1 MNVRI
6 LRDNSQSQ
14 AGTAEAATSRI
25 PQDAPNCSL
34 LPLCLYLSYALF
46 YSETKPSNSGQPRN
60 ADGSEP
66 IMAPANDDSCLRR
79 WIQSK
84 KASCSNKTCLGL
96 SSINS
101 TSASQPL
108 RSETLNRQNL
118 KRSKALQPAEARVPM
133 LKAPSA
139 GGAFGGLLES
149 TGIMTS
155 WLVARHRTS

>member
-14 AGTAEAATSRI
+14 AGIAEAAPSRT

-66 IMAPANDDSCLRR
+66 IMAPANDDSRLLRR
-79 WIQSK
+79 LQSR
-84 KASCSNKTCLGL
+84 KASLVYLTATRSSSEVSDPVPVALSPKRL
-96 SSINS
+96 SSVFRS
-101 TSASQPL
+101 TITGPGWSGSLIQPTGFASFFPKKSL
-108 RSETLNRQNL
+108 
-118 KRSKALQPAEARVPM
+118 P
-133 LKAPSA
+133 
-139 GGAFGGLLES
+139 
-149 TGIMTS
+149 
-155 WLVARHRTS
+155 H